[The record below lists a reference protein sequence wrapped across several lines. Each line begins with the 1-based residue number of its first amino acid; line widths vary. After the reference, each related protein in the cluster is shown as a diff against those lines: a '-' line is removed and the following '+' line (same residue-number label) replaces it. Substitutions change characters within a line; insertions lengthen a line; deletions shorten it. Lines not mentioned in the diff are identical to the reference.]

1 MGRCKS
7 PGSLKSL
14 VSCAFQLSGASILHF
29 SHPEFLK
36 AHHREWL
43 QPNGCQI
50 VQALFSFLSALR
62 AQEFTFGGPESLK
75 TMASLFTDMAG
86 NIPSSRPSRNSIHLF
101 WTSDLQN
108 IKIINLLVFQK
119 SLFFKSSFRPT

>member
-7 PGSLKSL
+7 PGSLKCL
-14 VSCAFQLSGASILHF
+14 VSYASQLSGASILHF
-29 SHPEFLK
+29 SHPEFLN

-86 NIPSSRPSRNSIHLF
+86 NIPFL
-101 WTSDLQN
+101 
-108 IKIINLLVFQK
+108 IKKNK
-119 SLFFKSSFRPT
+119 